1 MVVTIS
7 MTTAVRIEITVSA
20 GFRMI
25 MVTRVAA
32 MEISELMI
40 WGNALAQQLPQSIHV
55 IGVDRHD
62 IAVGMSIKVFNRQS
76 LHPPEQVVP

>member
-1 MVVTIS
+1 MVTIS

-40 WGNALAQQLPQSIHV
+40 WGMLWLNSCRRV
-55 IGVDRHD
+55 
-62 IAVGMSIKVFNRQS
+62 STS
-76 LHPPEQVVP
+76 LV